1 MFHQPRTR
9 TSWAARW
16 RASAAASQAGWTPVA
31 PLSTSSAASRIRSAA
46 SCAKAMTVRLPGW
59 ACQTTDQDALAPR
72 SPGNRRT
79 MAQITVAQFI
89 LQRLREW
96 GVARVYGYPGD
107 GINGLLGAFH
117 EVTDLEFVQV
127 RHEEIASFAATA
139 HAKFTGEVGV
149 CMATSGPG
157 AIHLLNGLYDAKLDH
172 QPVVAIVGQQARS
185 SLGADYQQEVDLQTL
200 FKDVAHEF
208 VHVCME
214 PAQAQHLVDRAMR
227 IAAATRSPTCI
238 IVPND
243 VQEAAYEPPPR
254 AHGSVFSSIGYARP
268 RVVPP
273 EDELRRAAEILN
285 AGERVG
291 MLIGQG
297 AIGAED
303 EVTKVAELLGA
314 GVAKAL
320 NGKAALSDD
329 LPFVTGSIGLLG
341 TKPSYDLME
350 GCDTLLMIGSSFP
363 YSEWL
368 PKPGQARG
376 VQIDIDGRNVAMRY
390 PMEAPLVGDAQAT
403 LQAIIPHLRRKQDRG
418 WQEGI
423 IDEVDRW
430 WRILDERAHQDAD
443 PLNPQLVFHELSRR
457 LPDQA
462 ILTSDSGSATNWW
475 ARHLRVRRGMK
486 AALSGTLATMCPAVP
501 YALAAKMAFPE
512 RPVIAAIGDGAMQM
526 TGINALIDLAH
537 YRDRWSNQTL
547 VVCVLHNDD
556 LNQVTWEQR
565 VMSGDPKLEA
575 SQVLPDFPYADYA
588 KLLGLHGIRVDRA
601 EDVGPAWDEA
611 LNAGRPVLLEAMT
624 DPEVP
629 PLPPHIRFEQAKKL
643 THALMQ
649 GEPATREILAE
660 STKGKLAEFLPR

>member
-1 MFHQPRTR
+1 M
-9 TSWAARW
+9 
-16 RASAAASQAGWTPVA
+16 
-31 PLSTSSAASRIRSAA
+31 LE
-46 SCAKAMTVRLPGW
+46 RL
-59 ACQTTDQDALAPR
+59 A
-72 SPGNRRT
+72 
-79 MAQITVAQFI
+79 
-89 LQRLREW
+89 EW
-96 GVARVYGYPGD
+96 GVRRIYGYPGD

-117 EVTDLEFVQV
+117 EVEQPEFIQV

-139 HAKFTGEVGV
+139 HAKFTGEVAV

-172 QPVVAIVGQQARS
+172 QGVVAIVGQQARS

-200 FKDVAHEF
+200 YKDVAHEF
-208 VHVCME
+208 VQECMV
-214 PAQAQHLVDRAMR
+214 PSQARHLVDRAMR

-243 VQEAAYEPPPR
+243 VQESPYEDPPR
-254 AHGSVFSSIGYARP
+254 AHGSVFSSPGYLPP
-268 RVVPP
+268 RVVPE
-273 EDELRRAAEILN
+273 EDDLRRAADVLN
-285 AGERVG
+285 AGERVA

-303 EVTKVAELLGA
+303 EVQQVAELLGA

-329 LPFVTGSIGLLG
+329 LPYVTGSIGLLG

-350 GCDTLLMIGSSFP
+350 DCDTLLMIGSSFP
-363 YSEWL
+363 YAEWL

-376 VQIDIDGRNVAMRY
+376 VQIDIDARHLAMRY
-390 PMEAPLVGDAQAT
+390 PMEVPLTGDAGAT
-403 LQAIIPHLRRKQDRG
+403 LRALVPFLQRKEDRSWQDKLAG
-418 WQEGI
+418 EI
-423 IDEVDRW
+423 DRW
-430 WRILDERAHQDAD
+430 WRILDDRAHQEAD

-457 LPDQA
+457 LPDGA

-475 ARHLRVRRGMK
+475 ARHLKVRRGMK

-501 YALAAKMAFPE
+501 YALAAKMAFPD

-575 SQVLPDFPYADYA
+575 SQSLPDFPFADYA

-611 LNAGRPVLLEAMT
+611 LNAGRPVLLEAIT

-643 THALMQ
+643 TETLMK
-649 GEPATREILAE
+649 GEPATREIITE
-660 STKGKLAEFLPR
+660 SAKGKLAEFLTR